1 MPLPVNVFRNAKSSF
16 IHSYLISAATNKA
29 PYKLYLIQ
37 LIIHTKKKG
46 VQIPQKVKNSKDIL
60 MNIHIPAQMRA
71 ILLLNHN
78 RKIYAEI

>member
-37 LIIHTKKKG
+37 SIIHTKKKG
-46 VQIPQKVKNSKDIL
+46 VQIPQKVKVVL
-60 MNIHIPAQMRA
+60 TNIHIPAQMRA